1 MRELFQDQL
10 AKGLHPGAAL
20 AVYRHGNLVLD
31 LVGGQANDETGK
43 PVTQDT
49 MFVLFSSTKPL
60 AASCLYILWERGK
73 FQWDDPVSKYWP
85 GFAQNG
91 KEAVTIRHILN
102 HQGGFPDTPPEITL
116 EQWSD
121 WDAIVRALEQTRPI
135 YQPGTVLAY
144 HARNFGWMIAE
155 LVQRIDGRPFRQFFQ
170 EELTVPLG
178 MSDTYVGLPEDL
190 EDRVSRLHA
199 RKIATAP
206 ARFTPTTSRRRTG
219 RCNRRAAEFH
229 GPRPGQ
235 ILCHDAGS
243 RLLEGTR
250 ILAPE
255 TVAEVTKVQIEA
267 LDVTNDR
274 EVRRSLGLVVGDP
287 RSAPDDPATS
297 TTFGHGG
304 AGTSIGWA
312 DPDSGLAMA
321 YITNGYRSDVTNFPG
336 LPQSAGP
343 SATPAR
349 KSQATRYSPFGTGGA
364 GRLAGVYAAV
374 SDCRTGSIYQ
384 CRFRYQTL
392 TPYAYPLPR
401 PSV

>member
-1 MRELFQDQL
+1 MAVAHSSSQMDPKALEGVRELFQDQI

-20 AVYRHGNLVLD
+20 AVYRNGNLVLD
-31 LVGGQANDETGK
+31 LVGGQADAETGK

-73 FQWDDPVSKYWP
+73 FQWDDLVSKFWP

-91 KEAVTIRHILN
+91 KETVTIRHILN

-116 EQWSD
+116 DQWSD
-121 WDAIVRALEQTRPI
+121 WDAIVHALEQTRPI

-155 LVQRIDGRPFRQFFQ
+155 LVQRIDERPFRQFFQ
-170 EELTVPLG
+170 EELTGPLG
-178 MSDTYVGLPEDL
+178 MSDTYVGLPEEL

-199 RKIATAP
+199 TEDCD
-206 ARFTPTTSRRRTG
+206 S
-219 RCNRRAAEFH
+219 
-229 GPRPGQ
+229 PGQ
-235 ILCHDAGS
+235 VYTYNQPAAHRAVQPAGGGIS
-243 RLLEGTR
+243 TARDLGRFFAMMQGQGSLDGTR

-312 DPDSGLAMA
+312 DPESGLAMA
-321 YITNGYRSDVTNFPG
+321 YITNGYRSDVTNFP
-336 LPQSAGP
+336 
-343 SATPAR
+343 
-349 KSQATRYSPFGTGGA
+349 
-364 GRLAGVYAAV
+364 RLAAV
-374 SDCRTGSIYQ
+374 CRAVRDA
-384 CRFRYQTL
+384 C
-392 TPYAYPLPR
+392 A
-401 PSV
+401 